1 MELMLDICFY
11 AIYLHWSKI
20 YIIILLNIWSSLFK
34 PIDECE
40 NEEGARSLEDRSI
53 RTMSDL
59 REFIG
64 KDSYCNVGYDE
75 GLKCFCGDVEC
86 VIEMEL
92 YRYIGQREKFEE
104 T

>member
-1 MELMLDICFY
+1 M
-11 AIYLHWSKI
+11 
-20 YIIILLNIWSSLFK
+20 FK

-40 NEEGARSLEDRSI
+40 EQIEAGAQVESKTI

-59 REFIG
+59 KEAIG
-64 KDSYCNVGYDE
+64 EGSYCNVGVDE
-75 GLKCFCGDVEC
+75 GLICYCGDVEC

-104 T
+104 K